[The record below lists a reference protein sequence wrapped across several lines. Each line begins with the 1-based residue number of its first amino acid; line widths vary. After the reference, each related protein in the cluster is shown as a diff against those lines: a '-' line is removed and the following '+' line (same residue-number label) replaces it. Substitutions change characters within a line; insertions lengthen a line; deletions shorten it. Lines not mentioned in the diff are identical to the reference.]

1 MALFLETSPDTD
13 VSRAVE
19 LGFVWG
25 ATILPALMID
35 GDGASPAIISE
46 LCALLSGPVFC
57 PLTAPTLAEREAV
70 AMDLV
75 EISPSKVGLVLP
87 CTTENLSLLA
97 RLTDNGITCGATEI
111 LSLHQVL
118 AACEAGAHFI
128 LPDIT
133 QISQL
138 HGSGLQAVG
147 DIRDVVEADDTGA
160 EILVM
165 GIESP
170 ADVADV
176 VLAGAHH
183 VALSLELLLALGERP
198 SSGQVTE
205 GV

>member
-1 MALFLETSPDTD
+1 MALFLETVPDTD

-25 ATILPALMID
+25 ATVHPALMI
-35 GDGASPAIISE
+35 GAGGAPPAIISE
-46 LCALLSGPVFC
+46 LCELLSGPVFC
-57 PLTAPTLAEREAV
+57 PLTAPTRAEREAV

-97 RLTDNGITCGATEI
+97 RLTDDGITCGATGV

-133 QISQL
+133 QIGQL
-138 HGSGLQAVG
+138 QGSGLQAVG
-147 DIRDVVEADDTGA
+147 DMRDVVEAVDTGA
-160 EILVM
+160 EILVT

-183 VALSLELLLALGERP
+183 VALSLELLLALGEHP
-198 SSGQVTE
+198 SSGQANE